1 MTTSPTFTVD
11 PYDLTFQADPYPTY
25 ARLREDAPVLRL
37 AEPDVWLLSRHEDVN
52 AALRN
57 PAEFSS
63 AFGIAFGRSGG
74 VGSLIATDDPD
85 HGRLRKILSRQFT
98 PRSIAA
104 LEEQVQETVAS
115 LRDGLPDSGSFDFV
129 EAFAAPLPT
138 RIIAGYLGIDP
149 ERWRDYKRWSDV
161 LNEISWAREPAP
173 DLGAA
178 AMTAV
183 QEAVGFFAAE
193 IAARRSSPREDLIGR
208 LTSAEA
214 GLSDEEII
222 NFCVLL
228 MLAGNVTT
236 SSVLS
241 HAVLLLLSYPDQL
254 ALLAA
259 DPSLV
264 ESAVE
269 EVVRLES
276 PIQGFV
282 RTLSRELVLHGQTLS
297 AGEQVMLLF
306 GSANR
311 DDRVFDEPHRFDVTR
326 DSSGHVA
333 FGAGPH
339 FCLGAWL
346 ARLEVRVALEMLL
359 PALTTWQLDPDSPM
373 VRLPSP
379 AFREI
384 ASLPIA
390 PAAAR

>member
-1 MTTSPTFTVD
+1 MRRQTPPFTLD
-11 PYDLTFQADPYPTY
+11 PYSPSFQDDPYPSY
-25 ARLREDAPVLRL
+25 VQLRDDAPVLRL
-37 AEPDVWLLSRHEDVN
+37 TEPDVWLLSRHEDVN

-57 PAEFSS
+57 PVVFSS
-63 AFGIAFGRSGG
+63 ALGIAFGHSGG

-104 LEEQVQETVAS
+104 LEEQVREVVAA
-115 LRDGLPDSGSFDFV
+115 LTADLPDSGRFDFV

-138 RIIAGYLGIDP
+138 RIIALYLGIDP
-149 ERWRDYKRWSDV
+149 DRWRDYKRWSDV
-161 LNEISWAREPAP
+161 LNEISWAREPSAE
-173 DLGAA
+173 LGAA

-183 QEAVGFFAAE
+183 QEALGFFAAE
-193 IAARRSSPREDLIGR
+193 IAVRRDTPREDLIGR

-214 GLSDEEII
+214 VLSDDEII

-241 HAVLLLLSYPDQL
+241 HAVLLLLSHPDQL
-254 ALLAA
+254 ALLQA
-259 DPSLV
+259 DATLMDG
-264 ESAVE
+264 AVE

-282 RTLSRELVLHGQTLS
+282 RTLASDLVLHGETLT

-306 GSANR
+306 GAANR
-311 DDRVFDEPHRFDVTR
+311 DERIFADAAKFDITR

-339 FCLGAWL
+339 FCLGSWL
-346 ARLEVRVALEMLL
+346 ARLEVRVALEVLL
-359 PALTTWQLDPDSPM
+359 PALGAWKLDPAHPM

-384 ASLPIA
+384 ASLPITV
-390 PAAAR
+390 AAL